1 MDSQKIILEQYSLL
15 FGKPTIKEIA
25 KDTGIQLTR
34 VFRLLNGSSMKLS
47 EYLVFQKKVK
57 EKMGL
62 SYGLEVLAFECS
74 QKLSPTAIMELES
87 ILKRK
92 IEVWKISQ
100 KQESPNKLE
109 QKMTLK
115 MICLKN

>member
-74 QKLSPTAIMELES
+74 QKLSPTAIMELEA

-109 QKMTLK
+109 QK
-115 MICLKN
+115 IA